1 MYVSVCTFWF
11 VSACVCLSARLV
23 CVYVRA
29 LAYIGSNPSCGR
41 SAIQLP
47 NMLRNLHITD
57 LTPASGETYVKNRQW
72 CVDQGATVYSLPVS
86 LFDYRR
92 MMCKDPDAIVPSA
105 FDLIVCFGRDNFARA
120 DGYNSTVSRQY
131 RFLLG
136 SHQQLFME
144 ALLAQDVN
152 TTQIA
157 KRHVT
162 SRWPA
167 WS

>member
-1 MYVSVCTFWF
+1 
-11 VSACVCLSARLV
+11 
-23 CVYVRA
+23 
-29 LAYIGSNPSCGR
+29 
-41 SAIQLP
+41 
-47 NMLRNLHITD
+47 MLRNLHITD

-72 CVDQGATVYSLPVS
+72 CVDQGAQVYQSPVS

-92 MMCKDPDAIVPSA
+92 MMCKNPDAIVPSA
-105 FDLIVCFGRDNFARA
+105 FDLIVCFGNSFARA

-152 TTQIA
+152 TTQIE
-157 KRHVT
+157 KPEHTTDLQRNNT
-162 SRWPA
+162 S
-167 WS
+167 S